1 MKNKNIIITGSEGL
15 LGKSFRKF
23 MEKKCKNIFC
33 LDLKD
38 IKRNNYYKCDITNE
52 NQVRKIIETISRKNK
67 IDVLINNA
75 SVNPN
80 ADSKMKAFK
89 FTDYNLDNWRKNI
102 EVDII
107 GSFLISKYVLRVFQK
122 QNYGKIINISSI
134 YGLVGPD
141 QNLYTSNKKK
151 YYGYKNLEYSVAKAG
166 LIGFTKA
173 LASFYQSSKIEIICF
188 ILGGV
193 ENKSPKKFKQKYNSR
208 NISNRMAKVGEYNE
222 ILNFY
227 CSDKASYISG
237 SCIFVDGGALSIL

>member
-23 MEKKCKNIFC
+23 MKKKCKNLFC

-38 IKRNNYYKCDITNE
+38 INRKNYYKCDVTDE
-52 NQVRKIIETISRKNK
+52 KQVKKTIETISKK
-67 IDVLINNA
+67 YKVDILINNA

-80 ADSKMKAFK
+80 ANVKMKTFK
-89 FTDYNLDNWRKNI
+89 FTDYNLKDWKKNI
-102 EVDII
+102 EVDLI
-107 GSFLISKYVLRVFQK
+107 GSFLVSKYVLKIFQK
-122 QNYGKIINISSI
+122 QNSGKIINISSI
-134 YGLVGPD
+134 YGIVGPD
-141 QNLYTSNKKK
+141 QNLYSVNKKK
-151 YYGYKNLEYSVAKAG
+151 YYGFKNLEYSVAKAG

-173 LASFYQSSKIEIICF
+173 LASFYKSSKIDVICF

-193 ENKSPKKFKQKYNSR
+193 ENTPPKNFKQKYNSK

-227 CSDKASYISG
+227 CSDKASYVSG
-237 SCIFVDGGALSIL
+237 SCVYADGGALSIL

>member
-15 LGKSFRKF
+15 LGKSFRIF
-23 MEKKCKNIFC
+23 VEKKCKNVFC

-38 IKRNNYYKCDITNE
+38 IKRKNYYKCDITNE
-52 NQVRKIIETISRKNK
+52 NQVKKTIETISKKNK

-80 ADSKMKAFK
+80 ADSKMKIFK
-89 FTDYNLDNWRKNI
+89 FTNYNLDNWKKNI

-107 GSFLISKYVLRVFQK
+107 GSFLVSKYVLRVFEK
-122 QNYGKIINISSI
+122 QNYGKILNISSI

-141 QNLYTSNKKK
+141 QNLYALKNKK
-151 YYGYKNLEYSVAKAG
+151 YHGYKNLEYSVAKAG

-193 ENKSPKKFKQKYNSR
+193 ENKLFKQKYNSKT
-208 NISNRMAKVGEYNE
+208 ISNRMAKKGEYNE

-227 CSDKASYISG
+227 CSDKASYVSG
-237 SCIFVDGGALSIL
+237 SCVFVDGGALSIL